1 MTPILGLDVYE
12 HAYYADFYTNRGAY
26 IDEFLNFVDWKAVEA
41 LLPKA

>member
-1 MTPILGLDVYE
+1 VTPILGLDVYE

>member
-1 MTPILGLDVYE
+1 VYE
-12 HAYYADFYTNRGAY
+12 HAYYADFYTNRGSY